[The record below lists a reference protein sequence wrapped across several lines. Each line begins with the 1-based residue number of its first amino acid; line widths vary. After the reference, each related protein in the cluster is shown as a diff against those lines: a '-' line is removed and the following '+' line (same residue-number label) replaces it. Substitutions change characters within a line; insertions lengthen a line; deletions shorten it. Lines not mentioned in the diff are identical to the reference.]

1 MLDLDELEAK
11 AKAALSANPGAGQ
24 WDYDQGR
31 DELNA
36 GGFIVADVWDESCG
50 EFIAA
55 ANPAIVLDLIR
66 ELREARA
73 RIAMVLEWFGR
84 ESSIIYE
91 LSESIRVDIAQAAA
105 AEREACAHRLE
116 ARAALY
122 TKDGT
127 VGRTIASCAALI
139 RARGAKGGE

>member
-73 RIAMVLEWFGR
+73 VIAKALSWDDRGTPIRDVLR
-84 ESSIIYE
+84 EAVLGE
-91 LSESIRVDIAQAAA
+91 VEQAAA
-105 AEREACAHRLE
+105 DEREACA
-116 ARAALY
+116 ALC
-122 TKDGT
+122 D
-127 VGRTIASCAALI
+127 RIAFSHIGGERCAALI
-139 RARGAKGGE
+139 RARGEKGG